1 MTVRKIILL
10 IAFLSCPVLAQYNLN
25 YFINKAV
32 NSSPVVKDYANQYL
46 INNLQSK
53 LDEAQNSALQ
63 VYLTSSVMLSPYFNN
78 NGVLFTPNPGPNAV
92 GYDPSLTNGGLYSAQ
107 INFDKN
113 IFNGGLLDAL
123 NLQRGIQGRSFENKS
138 AEEKHNIEKQVTDQ
152 YLNTLQYY
160 LLYDLSKNTEKD
172 LSSQLKITGGLVEK
186 GFAKASD
193 YLQLKIELKTQSIDM
208 QQTWQNYKSGLMQ
221 LYAMCGISDTQ
232 IVALD
237 TVDLNMAGS
246 NQSSNFLIQLHL
258 DSLNAAAQQN
268 IFETKYQ
275 PQVSLFFN
283 AGLNAVEIDQMQR
296 RFGMSAGINFSLPIL
311 DGGQKNITRQ
321 QSYISEQSLSD
332 YKSFLAGNI
341 LTQRK
346 NSEGRIASLK
356 ENLRGLDDQL
366 SDYKKLI
373 DLSESQLQGGN
384 LSMLEYLTLLRN
396 YIDLQKNKIT
406 TEINYQLEISNYN
419 YWNW

>member
-1 MTVRKIILL
+1 MTIRKIIFLL
-10 IAFLSCPVLAQYNLN
+10 ALLSCPVLAQYNLN
-25 YFINKAV
+25 YFINKAI

-46 INNLQSK
+46 INNLQTK
-53 LDEAQNSALQ
+53 LDEAQNTALQ
-63 VYLTSSVMLSPYFNN
+63 VYLTSNLLFSPYFNN
-78 NGVLFTPNPGPNAV
+78 NGVLFTPNPGPNAI

-123 NLQRGIQGRSFENKS
+123 KSQRSIQGKSFENKS
-138 AEEKHNIEKQVTDQ
+138 AEEKHNLEKQVTDQ

-160 LLYDLSKNTEKD
+160 LLYDLSKNTEKN
-172 LSSQLKITGGLVEK
+172 LSSQLNITGDLVEK

-221 LYAMCGISDTQ
+221 LYAMCGIKDTQ
-232 IVALD
+232 IVAID
-237 TVDLNMAGS
+237 TVDLNMALS
-246 NQSSNFLIQLHL
+246 NQYSNFLIQFHL
-258 DSLNAAAQQN
+258 DSLNTAAQQN

-275 PQVSLFFN
+275 PQISLFFN

-311 DGGQKNITRQ
+311 DGGQRNITRQ

-332 YKSFLAGNI
+332 YKNFLAGNI
-341 LTQRK
+341 SSQRN
-346 NSEGRIASLK
+346 NSAERIASLK
-356 ENLRGLDDQL
+356 NNLLDLNDQL
-366 SDYKKLI
+366 GDYKKLI
-373 DLSESQLQGGN
+373 DLSESQLQSGN
-384 LSMLEYLTLLRN
+384 LSMVEYLTLLRN